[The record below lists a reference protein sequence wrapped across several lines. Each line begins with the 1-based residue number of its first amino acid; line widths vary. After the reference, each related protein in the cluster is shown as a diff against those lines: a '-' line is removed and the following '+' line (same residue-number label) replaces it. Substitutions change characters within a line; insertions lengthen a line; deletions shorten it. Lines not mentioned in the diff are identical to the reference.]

1 MKSKSKLHIT
11 NGKEEDIEV
20 ISKLLYKTED
30 YPEDEWGRG
39 KRDELLVR
47 LKKLMKRGGTRF
59 YYDNFRVLKL
69 DKEIIGIALSIEGKK
84 LKKKTFLADL
94 FVIRMQ
100 KSLKEKIRF
109 VFLTLVYLLDFECFF
124 YEYYLSNIIIKE
136 EFRGKGYSEIL
147 IRDVLDTAKEKG
159 YLKVSLRANN
169 EKLVKFYERLGF
181 KRVNS
186 KSKKLIK
193 KI

>member
-1 MKSKSKLHIT
+1 
-11 NGKEEDIEV
+11 
-20 ISKLLYKTED
+20 
-30 YPEDEWGRG
+30 
-39 KRDELLVR
+39 
-47 LKKLMKRGGTRF
+47 
-59 YYDNFRVLKL
+59 
-69 DKEIIGIALSIEGKK
+69 
-84 LKKKTFLADL
+84 
-94 FVIRMQ
+94 
-100 KSLKEKIRF
+100 
-109 VFLTLVYLLDFECFF
+109 YLLDFECFF
-124 YEYYLSNIIIKE
+124 NEYYLSNIIIKE

-147 IRDVLDTAKEKG
+147 IGDVLDTAKEKG